1 MNMEITSLFQFAR
14 ERYSQFHLNWEVKS
28 EETHSVRDAS
38 RILRKRVTSRE
49 TRMAERIA
57 CKSNNNSDSRCSI
70 HW

>member
-38 RILRKRVTSRE
+38 RILRKRVN
-49 TRMAERIA
+49 
-57 CKSNNNSDSRCSI
+57 KSGNENGRA
-70 HW
+70 HRL